1 MWLFTIWSVY
11 ICSLN
16 VKRWSRLRE
25 NFYDAGGKMEMKKKI
40 EERTKSGRC
49 LKNYFR
55 THIYCFF
62 IQYAETQ
69 LCFAL
74 ITSATLKLLKVC
86 FELPKSTKQHN
97 IRLAF
102 LYSHSA
108 ILILA
113 HLSSTL
119 LLCITYCLSKEWL
132 PAETFGVQMCANVAS
147 CSKARIICTDSI
159 LNFFVLSNSPTENRC
174 NKIKQNCK
182 NENSTHG
189 NQKKKK

>member
-108 ILILA
+108 ILIPVFNSA
-113 HLSSTL
+113 AVYHL
-119 LLCITYCLSKEWL
+119 LL
-132 PAETFGVQMCANVAS
+132 FQGVATSRNIWGTDVCERRFLLQSADICFALIAFSIFS
-147 CSKARIICTDSI
+147 CSRIH
-159 LNFFVLSNSPTENRC
+159 PQ
-174 NKIKQNCK
+174 KIGAI
-182 NENSTHG
+182 E
-189 NQKKKK
+189 